1 MMTNPIY
8 YVQAYRGGKMNDHSY
23 VVGIFT
29 DSSLAQSIAKK
40 EEEFRGGKYECVVY
54 IADLNEPIESY
65 ELWTIISSSEDVLS
79 FWL

>member
-1 MMTNPIY
+1 
-8 YVQAYRGGKMNDHSY
+8 MNDHSY

-29 DSSLAQSIAKK
+29 DGHTAQAVAKK

-65 ELWTIISSSEDVLS
+65 EL
-79 FWL
+79 